1 MFGEMHSH
9 GRGGVLPAAEPASCP
24 VLNAHSYIL
33 GCVVD
38 RRSQPA
44 WRNHVEPE
52 HTRLENCLAWM
63 VEVPCTSLFGDQIAA
78 LGGAGASKTSRPK
91 LGQRLRTPQVQG
103 ELYPHSQPFGSQV
116 ECLANPNL
124 VYREGT
130 PLCDVQRELLIYP
143 GRWHSRATNAPAC
156 AVSL

>member
-1 MFGEMHSH
+1 MYFTIWGPDSSIRWRWREQDFSTQ
-9 GRGGVLPAAEPASCP
+9 AS
-24 VLNAHSYIL
+24 VRDYGH
-33 GCVVD
+33 
-38 RRSQPA
+38 RRSKESSTHTA
-44 WRNHVEPE
+44 NH
-52 HTRLENCLAWM
+52 LA
-63 VEVPCTSLFGDQIAA
+63 
-78 LGGAGASKTSRPK
+78 
-91 LGQRLRTPQVQG
+91 LR
-103 ELYPHSQPFGSQV
+103 V

>member
-1 MFGEMHSH
+1 MSHRRCHSGREPMFGEMHSH
-9 GRGGVLPAAEPASCP
+9 GSGGVLPAAEPASCP

-63 VEVPCTSLFGDQIAA
+63 VEVPSTSLLGDQIAA
-78 LGGAGASKTSRPK
+78 LGGAGASKSFQPKPRSETTDTAGSRRALP
-91 LGQRLRTPQVQG
+91 T
-103 ELYPHSQPFGSQV
+103 QPTIWLSGSS
-116 ECLANPNL
+116 A
-124 VYREGT
+124 
-130 PLCDVQRELLIYP
+130 LLILAWCIAKALRY
-143 GRWHSRATNAPAC
+143 ATSDASC
-156 AVSL
+156 